1 MIVDVHNEY
10 GGNCADYTFD
20 LSPILTHG
28 VRFAVK
34 VDSKDEASAL
44 IAMMKEAFPSKCESW
59 SPKNPSWDEDYHR
72 HEGGVAYFLD
82 VNHAEDLNLE
92 WCSVNY
98 AKEYGYTVVSFPSLL
113 VQDELL
119 SEDAQNISGLFDLFQ
134 IK

>member
-20 LSPILTHG
+20 LSPILTCG
-28 VRFAVK
+28 VKFAVK

-44 IAMMKEAFPSKCESW
+44 IAMMKEAFPSKCEHW
-59 SPKNPSWDEDYHR
+59 SPESPSWDEGFHMD
-72 HEGGVAYFLD
+72 EGGVAYFPD

-92 WCSVNY
+92 WCSVDY
-98 AKEYGYTVVSFPSLL
+98 AKEHDYTVVSFSSLL
-113 VQDELL
+113 VQDKLL
-119 SEDAQNISGLFDLFQ
+119 SEDAQDIGGLFDLFQ